1 MEHGH
6 TLLELLLVV
15 AILGNVYSMYV
26 SALAK
31 SKESAQKAI
40 CKQYQWEWKSL
51 RELDDIPRMIKV
63 ADRCFNC
70 HATAPPNW

>member
-1 MEHGH
+1 
-6 TLLELLLVV
+6 
-15 AILGNVYSMYV
+15 MYV

-31 SKESAQKAI
+31 AKESAQKAI

-51 RELDDIPRMIKV
+51 RELEDIPRMIQV
-63 ADRCFNC
+63 ADKCFNC